1 MRSQLKRLGLGVQD
15 FETNGKLEIWD
26 WYTATLGQKSQEKFQ
41 QPSLKVAD
49 LSLRFSQGFKEFAS
63 EGPIPDYLRIFD
75 NCSVLD
81 RFNDNEKSWVEFLLT
96 RIFPTAVYLKST
108 LLVGV
113 MRGIHS
119 DRVYRMLEGAV
130 DGVVDFKLDES
141 GDETKNIM
149 RLRRMRNVGFDSRW
163 HKLQLG
169 ENFKVVVEK

>member
-1 MRSQLKRLGLGVQD
+1 LDLQD
-15 FETNGKLEIWD
+15 LERNGKLEIWD
-26 WYTATLGQKSQEKFQ
+26 WYTATLGQKSKERFQ

-49 LSLRFSQGFKEFAS
+49 LSLRFSQGFKEFES
-63 EGPIPDYLRIFD
+63 EGPIPNYLRILD

-81 RFNDNEKSWVEFLLT
+81 RFNDNEKNWVEFLIT
-96 RIFPTAVYLKST
+96 RIIPVTAYLKST
-108 LLVGV
+108 LIVGI

-141 GDETKNIM
+141 REETKNIM

-163 HKLQLG
+163 HELQVG
-169 ENFKVVVEK
+169 KNSQVSMEK